1 MVTPMMLIMVPASRF
16 VPLETFTEALRTFV
30 GLDAE
35 CPESVTVTA
44 LTCEG
49 SDLGGSVN
57 AMAMPLSDQ
66 TYPEVVAVGNTV
78 DVVEDDAPGF

>member
-1 MVTPMMLIMVPASRF
+1 MMLIMVPASRF
-16 VPLETFTEALRTFV
+16 VLLETFAEALRTFV
-30 GLDAE
+30 GLDSE
-35 CPESVTVTA
+35 FPESVTVTA

-49 SDLGGSVN
+49 SDLGMSVN

-78 DVVEDDAPGF
+78 NVVEDDVPGF